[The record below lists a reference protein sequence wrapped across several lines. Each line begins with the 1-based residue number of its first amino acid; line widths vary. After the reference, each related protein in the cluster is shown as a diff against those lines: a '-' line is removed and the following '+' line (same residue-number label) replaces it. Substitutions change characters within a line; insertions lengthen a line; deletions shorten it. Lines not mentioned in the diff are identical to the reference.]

1 MTQRFSFFIF
11 ILIFSHLAFSQ
22 GPQALFKKVD
32 EYQFTNAPK
41 AFEYLQQIE
50 KQYPQLPDS
59 LKGKYHN
66 HLGIYYAIQGKNDQA
81 LGAFRKTLNIAQEGS
96 VSKAGAYSN
105 IANVYKALGKYD
117 QANKV
122 LEYALKIYKD
132 LEEDDLYFSV
142 LGEMAAIDYYALNWS
157 RSMQRTLTVIEHL
170 ENSEN
175 QRFLHIQKQRLA
187 NLYFSLGWQQ
197 KALPLYRSCEAYY
210 KNKPDDIL
218 NLAYVSINLGD
229 AYAQTGQANKSIS
242 RYENAIQI
250 LAQTDQHN
258 YLLAKSK
265 LTSAYIQTKQ
275 LEKAKRYG
283 AAVFA
288 EQIKAKSSTCYN
300 TATSLIELYD
310 NPVALKFLL
319 LRIKQLEKVIAVS
332 GLHPTDALA
341 YERALIDGYHQLKDY
356 QNENQHWRRAV
367 KFREIINQEKLLS
380 STEKAIAQEKARIIK
395 LKAQDLQLKLKI
407 ANIQR
412 WLGLLIAL
420 FAISVAG
427 LIYVV
432 SKRKSKVQEIQFND
446 LKEENEEHKTL
457 LATER
462 RNLELEQEIASM
474 KERELTAL
482 SLQFYELQE
491 SIIEDLKQLEK
502 LEHTPEINRLRKK
515 WARQV
520 KEKNY
525 WQEFELKFTALHPD
539 FLQKLQKAHPQLTKK
554 DADFCALVRLN
565 LSNKEIASLTQISYE
580 SVISKKYKLRK
591 KLGYKT
597 DQDFLEFLHSIS
609 S

>member
-1 MTQRFSFFIF
+1 MTQRLSFFIF
-11 ILIFSHLAFSQ
+11 IFIFSHLAFSQ
-22 GPQALFKKVD
+22 GAQALFKKVD

-50 KQYPQLPDS
+50 KLYPQLPDS

-81 LGAFRKTLNIAQEGS
+81 LKAFRKTLYIAQEGS

-132 LEEDDLYFSV
+132 LEEDDLYYSV

-157 RSMQRTLTVIEHL
+157 RSMHRTLTVIEHL

-210 KNKPDDIL
+210 KGKPDDIL

-229 AYAQTGQANKSIS
+229 AYAQSNQANKSIS

-265 LTSAYIQTKQ
+265 LTAAYIQTKQ

-283 AAVFA
+283 SAVFA

-319 LRIKQLEKVIAVS
+319 LRIKQLEKMISVS

-341 YERALIDGYHQLKDY
+341 YERALIEGYHQLKDY

-367 KFREIINQEKLLS
+367 KYRDIINQEKLIS
-380 STEKAIAQEKARIIK
+380 NTEKVVTQEKVKNAR
-395 LKAQDLQLKLKI
+395 LKANDLQLKLKI
-407 ANIQR
+407 ANIER

-420 FAISVAG
+420 FATSLAG
-427 LIYVV
+427 LIYFI
-432 SKRKSKVQEIQFND
+432 SKRKRKVQQIQFND

-597 DQDFLEFLHSIS
+597 DQEFLDFLHSIS

>member
-1 MTQRFSFFIF
+1 MTQRLSFFIF
-11 ILIFSHLAFSQ
+11 IFIFSHLAFSQ
-22 GPQALFKKVD
+22 GAQALFKKVD

-50 KQYPQLPDS
+50 KLYPQLPDS

-66 HLGIYYAIQGKNDQA
+66 NLGIYYAIQGKNDQA
-81 LGAFRKTLNIAQEGS
+81 LKSFRKTLNIAPAGS

-132 LEEDDLYFSV
+132 LEEDDLYYSV

-157 RSMQRTLTVIEHL
+157 RSMQRTLTVIKHL

-187 NLYFSLGWQQ
+187 NLYFSLGWHQ
-197 KALPLYRSCEAYY
+197 KALPLYRSCEAFY
-210 KNKPDDIL
+210 KGKADDIL

-229 AYAQTGQANKSIS
+229 AYAQTGQADKSIT
-242 RYENAIQI
+242 RYENAIRI

-265 LTSAYIQTKQ
+265 LTAAYIQIKQ

-288 EQIKAKSSTCYN
+288 EQIKANSATCYN

-319 LRIKQLEKVIAVS
+319 LRIKQLEKSIAVS
-332 GLHPTDALA
+332 ALHPTDALA
-341 YERALIDGYHQLKDY
+341 YERALIEGYHQLKDY

-367 KFREIINQEKLLS
+367 KYRDIINQEKLIS
-380 STEKAIAQEKARIIK
+380 NTEKVVTQEKVKNAR
-395 LKAQDLQLKLKI
+395 LKANDLQLKLKI
-407 ANIQR
+407 ANIER

-420 FAISVAG
+420 FATSVAG

-432 SKRKSKVQEIQFND
+432 SKRKRKVQQIQFND

>member
-1 MTQRFSFFIF
+1 MTQRLSFFIF
-11 ILIFSHLAFSQ
+11 IFIFSHLAFSQ
-22 GPQALFKKVD
+22 GAQALFKKVD

-81 LGAFRKTLNIAQEGS
+81 LKAFRTILNIAPSGS

-132 LEEDDLYFSV
+132 LEEDDLYYSV
-142 LGEMAAIDYYALNWS
+142 LGEMAANDYYALNWG
-157 RSMQRTLTVIEHL
+157 RSMHRTLTVIQHL
-170 ENSEN
+170 ENSKN

-187 NLYFSLGWQQ
+187 NLYFSLGWHQ

-210 KNKPDDIL
+210 KGKPDDIL

-229 AYAQTGQANKSIS
+229 AYAQTNQANKSIA

-250 LAQTDQHN
+250 LAKTDQHN

-265 LTSAYIQTKQ
+265 LTAALIKTKQ
-275 LEKAKRYG
+275 IEKAKRYG
-283 AAVFA
+283 ATVFA
-288 EQIKAKSSTCYN
+288 EQVKQKSITCYN
-300 TATSLIELYD
+300 TATSLIKIYD
-310 NPVALKFLL
+310 KPLALKFFL

-341 YERALIDGYHQLKDY
+341 YERALIDGYHQLKDF

-367 KFREIINQEKLLS
+367 KYRDIINQEKLIS
-380 STEKAIAQEKARIIK
+380 NTEKVVTQEKVKNAR
-395 LKAQDLQLKLKI
+395 LKANDLQLKLKI
-407 ANIQR
+407 ANIER
-412 WLGLLIAL
+412 WLGLLISMLATS
-420 FAISVAG
+420 IAG
-427 LIYVV
+427 LIYFI
-432 SKRKSKVQEIQFND
+432 SKRKRKVQQTQFND

-597 DQDFLEFLHSIS
+597 DQDFLEFLHSIAS
-609 S
+609 